1 MCDLCKMLLNIC
13 REKVAE
19 RDAAQARL
27 AEVQFAATGA
37 IERADKAEARVREL
51 EAENRVLRRAHNG
64 PGDLGHYNCA
74 GEFVPPQEWVDAA
87 TGRDLRCLM
96 EWMDGG
102 QGHVEVWGPDYV
114 HVYKDSSD
122 DDGIGYATLAEAA
135 AAVREWQA
143 GQVPNGGP
151 DGTRGYH
158 DVAEF
163 YPAQEPAPSPE
174 DAATARIEA
183 AGAKVDETFEW
194 GEWRWV
200 LVAADGERWFVGA
213 CGFKPAT
220 EGEWDRAAAFADA
233 HRVTQ
238 GPEPAPSPEDAA
250 RASDGVYHLKP
261 IEAGPAYN
269 VPVATLKP
277 SPVVIGTSATSRPHQ
292 GAAVIV
298 NGEYVDA
305 ASVVIDGNSIAIN
318 KRFEMVPNPFV
329 ELVAK
334 WTAEDAVE
342 DAPPD
347 TQDTPCDAPEA
358 PAEG

>member
-1 MCDLCKMLLNIC
+1 MLLNIC
-13 REKVAE
+13 REKVAQ
-19 RDAAQARL
+19 RDAAQ
-27 AEVQFAATGA
+27 
-37 IERADKAEARVREL
+37 ARVREL

-96 EWMDGG
+96 ECGLTWCRVNG
-102 QGHVEVWGPDYV
+102 
-114 HVYKDSSD
+114 D
-122 DDGIGYATLAEAA
+122 DAPEWLVQLDKGEAYTQFPTLAEAA
-135 AAVREWQA
+135 SAVRKWQA
-143 GQVPNGGP
+143 GHG
-151 DGTRGYH
+151 
-158 DVAEF
+158 
-163 YPAQEPAPSPE
+163 
-174 DAATARIEA
+174 
-183 AGAKVDETFEW
+183 K
-194 GEWRWV
+194 
-200 LVAADGERWFVGA
+200 
-213 CGFKPAT
+213 
-220 EGEWDRAAAFADA
+220 
-233 HRVTQ
+233 
-238 GPEPAPSPEDAA
+238 PEPAPSPEDAA

>member
-1 MCDLCKMLLNIC
+1 MLLNIC

-96 EWMDGG
+96 ECGLTWCRVNG
-102 QGHVEVWGPDYV
+102 
-114 HVYKDSSD
+114 D
-122 DDGIGYATLAEAA
+122 DAPEWLVQLDKGEAYTQFPTLAEAA
-135 AAVREWQA
+135 SAVRKWQA

-174 DAATARIEA
+174 DEARARIAA
-183 AGAKVDETFEW
+183 AGAKVQPACSVYAGAGQDGW
-194 GEWRWV
+194 AV
-200 LVAADGERWFVGA
+200 MAADGTAQWA
-213 CGFKPAT
+213 NSLDLC
-220 EGEWDRAAAFADA
+220 AAFAEA
-233 HRVTQ
+233 HRV
-238 GPEPAPSPEDAA
+238 
-250 RASDGVYHLKP
+250 
-261 IEAGPAYN
+261 
-269 VPVATLKP
+269 
-277 SPVVIGTSATSRPHQ
+277 
-292 GAAVIV
+292 
-298 NGEYVDA
+298 
-305 ASVVIDGNSIAIN
+305 
-318 KRFEMVPNPFV
+318 
-329 ELVAK
+329 
-334 WTAEDAVE
+334 
-342 DAPPD
+342 